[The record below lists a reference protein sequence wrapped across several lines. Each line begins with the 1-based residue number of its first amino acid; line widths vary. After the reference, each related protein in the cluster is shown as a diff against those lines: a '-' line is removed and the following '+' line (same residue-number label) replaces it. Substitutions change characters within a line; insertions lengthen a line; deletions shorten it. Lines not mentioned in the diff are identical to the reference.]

1 MAEQATSTESDSA
14 SVEGSE
20 ITELRADLA
29 RSQEEILRLR
39 DLLVAKEAELGALR
53 GRVAEMEGG
62 AAPLVMVAARLRAL
76 LPGSLR
82 SLVSRVLGRARSQ
95 G

>member
-1 MAEQATSTESDSA
+1 MAEQATSTRPDAA
-14 SVEGSE
+14 SGRDSE
-20 ITELRADLA
+20 IAELRTELA
-29 RSQEEILRLR
+29 RSQEEVLRLR

-62 AAPLVMVAARLRAL
+62 AEPLVMVAARLRSL
-76 LPGSLR
+76 LPGGLR
-82 SLVSRVLGRARSQ
+82 SLVARVLGRARSQ